1 MLRYH
6 ILKCLLIKCYKFI
19 LSYILLTFFYYETF
33 AYVYWT
39 FLVSLQSMPVFCLFS
54 LSIIYMVCLMEDS
67 FRCLGNRF
75 FIFIDPQFLVLH
87 EWKWILPEQSNN
99 NYDAFLIINLNSAFQ
114 SRISRSCLIEIF
126 KKYNWIGSKTVS
138 KLLSQELKQQIS
150 QAVISSANLM
160 VIG

>member
-126 KKYNWIGSKTVS
+126 FLNITELGLRLSLSYLSRNSNS
-138 KLLSQELKQQIS
+138 RFQKLWLVQQTS
-150 QAVISSANLM
+150 W
-160 VIG
+160 